1 MEKEP
6 IDEDRQRFAQM
17 GITQESFDPRKK
29 KIFYALAS
37 VVTLVFLSGI
47 FYTVFFYVTLPNHHT
62 LSRPG
67 QPQVDSVPLPV
78 PPSTMFPGVGASKKS
93 ILIAENRYFIASV
106 GDIQPEGDGFKLV
119 LSIHVQSTLEGE
131 KGISLI
137 LSTPPRWVDGHQG
150 SMEGT
155 LAWDKFRL
163 LKPGDIVT
171 FPIHFIKKPRTGKFD
186 LYIGFLGNEGMSK
199 KRYPLHFSG
208 LKVPS

>member
-1 MEKEP
+1 
-6 IDEDRQRFAQM
+6 M

-29 KIFYALAS
+29 KIFYAMAS

-93 ILIAENRYFIASV
+93 ILTDENRYFIASV
-106 GDIQPEGDGFKLV
+106 GDIRPQGDGLKLV
-119 LSIHVQSTLEGE
+119 LTLHIQTGLASSN
-131 KGISLI
+131 GISLI
-137 LSTPPRWVDGHQG
+137 LSTPPRWVDGNQG
-150 SMEGT
+150 SIEGR
-155 LAWDKFRL
+155 LDWDKSRL
-163 LKPGDIVT
+163 LKPGEVVS
-171 FPIHFIKKPRTGKFD
+171 FPIFFIKKPRTGKFD

-199 KRYPLHFSG
+199 KRYPIHFSG